1 METLAPPI
9 ASFFA
14 RDAGD
19 PQELARCF
27 TEDGVVLDEGGLHRG
42 RAAIAAWNAEVVAKY
57 GFATKP
63 LSAETIGPRTTVTA
77 EVSGAF
83 PGSPIQLRFGF
94 TVAGDLISQLE
105 IRP

>member
-1 METLAPPI
+1 METLALPV
-9 ASFFA
+9 ARFFA
-14 RDAGD
+14 QDAGD

-27 TEDGVVLDEGGLHRG
+27 TEDGVVFDEGGRHRG
-42 RAAIAAWNAEVVAKY
+42 RPAIAAWNANVVAKY

-63 LSAETIGPRTTVTA
+63 LSAETTGPRTTVTA

-83 PGSPIQLRFGF
+83 PGSPIHLRFGF
-94 TVAGDLISQLE
+94 TVMGDLISELE